1 VFLRLLVVFSF
12 LIFLQIFKTLEKQ
25 IIAVRFKE
33 LCQNS
38 GSSRS
43 LFSGRILS

>member
-1 VFLRLLVVFSF
+1 MFLRLLVVFSF

-33 LCQNS
+33 SCQYS

-43 LFSGRILS
+43 LFFGRI